1 MGYLLILGGAKS
13 GKSRWA
19 EARAGAIA
27 QEAGLPVVYLATGVA
42 TDPEMAQRI
51 QRHQATRPA
60 TWTTVEEPVAVAEWL
75 RACDTPR
82 IVLLDCL
89 SFLLNNWMF
98 THPDEPAWIRQQA
111 EDLADAFH
119 AFPHPLLVVSNE
131 VGQGIVPEH
140 ALARWYRDE
149 LGHLNQLAAES
160 ADTVIWMV
168 AGLPVDVRRLAPQW

>member
-1 MGYLLILGGAKS
+1 MGYLLILGGARS

-19 EARAGAIA
+19 EERAQAIA
-27 QEAGLPVVYLATGVA
+27 QTTALPVVYLATGLS
-42 TDPEMAQRI
+42 TDPEMAERI
-51 QRHQATRPA
+51 QRHQASRPA
-60 TWTTVEEPVAVAEWL
+60 EWTTVEEPVAVAQWL
-75 RACDTPR
+75 GSLRTPS

-98 THPDEPAWIRQQA
+98 THPDDPAWIARQIT
-111 EDLADAFH
+111 DLARAFG

-149 LGHLNQLAAES
+149 LGRLNQLAARDAE
-160 ADTVIWMV
+160 TVIWMV
-168 AGLPVDVRRLAPQW
+168 AGLPVDVKRMAPKW